1 MRLKLPEELNSILI
15 YSREEAIRLGKSEIS
30 PYHLLLGIIRHKEN
44 RACELLQSHNVN
56 LSRLKEE
63 LDALNPA
70 ETSPSQETNLEEK
83 ITLSPESEVIFKRL
97 FAEIELS
104 GSASPPHST
113 CCLPS
118 SNLTLCHSTRYG
130 RRWASPQRV

>member
-1 MRLKLPEELNSILI
+1 M
-15 YSREEAIRLGKSEIS
+15 GKSEIS

-70 ETSPSQETNLEEK
+70 ETSP
-83 ITLSPESEVIFKRL
+83 
-97 FAEIELS
+97 
-104 GSASPPHST
+104 
-113 CCLPS
+113 
-118 SNLTLCHSTRYG
+118 
-130 RRWASPQRV
+130 